1 MRVEYENS
9 TGLLAVIGDPIAHS
23 LSPLLQNTM
32 IKTLERDD
40 LYLAFRVEK
49 GRLPEFLAASETLGI
64 DGFNLTMPHK
74 EDILPFLDGIS
85 PEARRCGSVNTVR
98 RRNGK
103 LEGHSTDG
111 MGFRRA
117 LQDMGLD
124 FPGRN
129 VTILGAGGAARAIA
143 MTAVDSGAAKVTVAN
158 RTVERAQAL
167 CRGEGQM
174 EALAL
179 SRVEEAM
186 PETDILINTTPLG
199 MEGVDG
205 AGKYGYFR
213 ALKDGAAAVDC
224 IYAPAVTPFLKAAAE
239 LGHPTKNGLGMLIY
253 QAIFAYDFFR
263 ELNFSQ
269 ETVTALGERLL
280 TVYRQRKKFFSEK
293 V

>member
-1 MRVEYENS
+1 MNVEYENG

-32 IKTLERDD
+32 IKALERDD

-49 GRLPEFLAASETLGI
+49 GGLPGFLAASETLGI

-74 EDILPFLDGIS
+74 EDILPFLDEIS

-98 RRNGK
+98 RRDGK

-129 VTILGAGGAARAIA
+129 VTILGAGGAARSIA
-143 MTAVDSGAAKVTVAN
+143 MAAVDGGAAKVTVAN
-158 RTVERAQAL
+158 RTLARAEDI
-167 CRGEGQM
+167 CRGEANM
-174 EALAL
+174 EALDLA
-179 SRVEEAM
+179 RVEAVL
-186 PETDILINTTPLG
+186 PGTDVLINTTPIG
-199 MEGVDG
+199 MEGVEG
-205 AGKYGYFR
+205 AAAYGYLR
-213 ALKDGAAAVDC
+213 ALKAGAAAVDC

-253 QAIFAYDFFR
+253 QAIYAYGFFR
-263 ELNFSQ
+263 ELDFSAG
-269 ETVTALGERLL
+269 TVTALGERLL
-280 TVYRQRKKFFSEK
+280 AAYQTREEK
-293 V
+293 ISAKM